1 MWIILVVIVVAAV
14 IVAKNKG
21 DRGNYEAQG
30 PEDEKIAQSEV
41 SLMFAEHICGLFR
54 EDGDYYR
61 WLMVNTKERHI
72 RMDFTRQGVHCQK
85 IEVNR
90 YRLQEKGTYVEDED
104 GFGFGA
110 SGYQDLP
117 NGKYVQAFRRYILKA
132 LTTRFPYLVI
142 NNADCDC
149 IKISESAKKSW

>member
-1 MWIILVVIVVAAV
+1 MWFILLVIAVVIVVMV
-14 IVAKNKG
+14 KNKN
-21 DRGNYEAQG
+21 DRGNYESQG
-30 PEDEKIAQSEV
+30 SEDEKIARSEV
-41 SLMFAEHICGLFR
+41 SLMFAEHICGLFS
-54 EDGDYYR
+54 EGGDYYQ

-72 RMDFTRQGVHCQK
+72 RMDFTQRGVSCQK

-90 YRLQEKGTYVEDED
+90 HRLQETGTYVEDEE

-117 NGKYVQAFRRYILKA
+117 NGKYVQAFRRYILKE
-132 LTTRFPYLVI
+132 LTTRFPYIII